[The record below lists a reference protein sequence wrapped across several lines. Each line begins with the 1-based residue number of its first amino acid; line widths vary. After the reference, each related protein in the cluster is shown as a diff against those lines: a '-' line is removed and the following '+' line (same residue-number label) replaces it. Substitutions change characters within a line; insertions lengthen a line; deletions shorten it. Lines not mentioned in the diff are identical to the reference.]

1 MRELNFTYYREVNNK
16 KFQINCYAYYV
27 GAFNYNW
34 HEDVECLLVINGKLE
49 ACVNGKIYK
58 LSKGDIAF
66 FDSNEGHATL
76 AKDKETIALVFHFNP
91 KILDDFDKNRD
102 KYHWM
107 GATDGITRNKKYAL
121 EVRKSLVEIVES
133 FDEESLENKIKRSI
147 ATDKILLNSIENFAL
162 KVEKDSD
169 DKINLYRGGL
179 IRKLIQYLDENYRDK
194 ISLKDLAEVAGYHP
208 NYTSEIFSKTLGISF
223 TEYLLR
229 KRLSK
234 ATKDLKQSEKKISE
248 IAYDHGFPNVR
259 SFNTA
264 FREKFGRSP
273 SEYRQS
279 LDKETL
285 EIDAEFKKVF
295 LSGDNLNWLKAKKDW
310 LCENEEKEK
319 KEMDLDYKDLEREI
333 YKKIIEDLEKNM
345 NKII

>member
-1 MRELNFTYYREVNNK
+1 MKELNFTYYRKINNK
-16 KFQINCYAYYV
+16 KFPIKCYAYYV

-34 HEDVECLLVINGKLE
+34 HEDVECLVVINGKLE

-91 KILDDFDKNRD
+91 KILDEFDNNRD
-102 KYHWM
+102 RYHWT
-107 GATDGITRNKKYAL
+107 GASDGSTRNNKYAL
-121 EVRKSLVEIVES
+121 ELRKSLVEIVES
-133 FDEESLENKIKRSI
+133 FKEESLENKIKRSI

-162 KVEKDSD
+162 KEEKDSD
-169 DKINLYRGGL
+169 DKKTSYRNEVVRN
-179 IRKLIQYLDENYRDK
+179 IIAYLDENYRDK
-194 ISLKDLAEVAGYHP
+194 ISLEDVAEVAGYHP

-229 KRLSK
+229 KRLSG
-234 ATKDLKQSEKKISE
+234 ATKDLKQSEKKIAE
-248 IAYDHGFPNVR
+248 IALDHGFPNVR

-264 FREKFGRSP
+264 FRENFGRSP

-285 EIDAEFKKVF
+285 EIDAQFKKVF
-295 LSGDNLNWLKAKKDW
+295 LSDDNLNWLRAKKDW
-310 LCENEEKEK
+310 VYENEENEK
-319 KEMDLDYKDLEREI
+319 KERGLDYKDIEREI

>member
-1 MRELNFTYYREVNNK
+1 MKELNFTYYREINNK
-16 KFQINCYAYYV
+16 KFPIKCYAYYV

-34 HEDVECLLVINGKLE
+34 HEDVECLVVINGKLE
-49 ACVNGKIYK
+49 ACVNGKTYK

-91 KILDDFDKNRD
+91 KILDEFDNNRD
-102 KYHWM
+102 RYHWM
-107 GATDGITRNKKYAL
+107 GASDGGARNIKHAL
-121 EVRKSLVEIVES
+121 ELRKSLVEFVES
-133 FDEESLENKIKRSI
+133 FDHESLENKIKRSI

-162 KVEKDSD
+162 KEEKDSG
-169 DKINLYRGGL
+169 DKSTLYRNEVVRNIIG
-179 IRKLIQYLDENYRDK
+179 YLDENYRDK
-194 ISLKDLAEVAGYHP
+194 ISLEDVAEVAGYHP
-208 NYTSEIFSKTLGISF
+208 NYTSEIFSKTLGISY

-229 KRLSK
+229 KRLSC
-234 ATKDLKQSEKKISE
+234 ATKDLKQSEKKIAE
-248 IAYDHGFPNVR
+248 IALDHGFPNVR

-264 FREKFGRSP
+264 FRENFGRSP

-285 EIDAEFKKVF
+285 EIDAQFKKVF
-295 LSGDNLNWLKAKKDW
+295 LSDDNLNWLRAKNDW
-310 LCENEEKEK
+310 VYENEEIDNGER
-319 KEMDLDYKDLEREI
+319 DLDYKDIEREI

-345 NKII
+345 SKII

>member
-1 MRELNFTYYREVNNK
+1 MKELNFTYYREINNK
-16 KFQINCYAYYV
+16 KFPIKCYAYYV

-34 HEDVECLLVINGKLE
+34 HEDVECLVVINGKLE

-91 KILDDFDKNRD
+91 KILDEFDNNRD
-102 KYHWM
+102 RYHWM
-107 GATDGITRNKKYAL
+107 GASDGSTRNIKHAL
-121 EVRKSLVEIVES
+121 ELRKSLVEFVES
-133 FDEESLENKIKRSI
+133 FDHESLENKIKRSI

-162 KVEKDSD
+162 KEEKDSD
-169 DKINLYRGGL
+169 DKTTLYRNEVVRNIIGF
-179 IRKLIQYLDENYRDK
+179 LDENYRDK
-194 ISLKDLAEVAGYHP
+194 ISLEDVAEVAGYHP

-229 KRLSK
+229 KRLSC
-234 ATKDLKQSEKKISE
+234 ATKDLKQSEKKIAE
-248 IAYDHGFPNVR
+248 IALDHGFPNVR
-259 SFNTA
+259 SFNAA
-264 FREKFGRSP
+264 FRESFGRSP

-285 EIDAEFKKVF
+285 EIDAQFKKVF
-295 LSGDNLNWLKAKKDW
+295 LSDDNLNWLRAKKDW
-310 LCENEEKEK
+310 VYENEEIDKGEG
-319 KEMDLDYKDLEREI
+319 DLDYKDIEREI

-345 NKII
+345 SKII

>member
-1 MRELNFTYYREVNNK
+1 MKELNFTYYRKINNK
-16 KFQINCYAYYV
+16 KFPIKCYAYYV

-34 HEDVECLLVINGKLE
+34 HEDVECLVVINGKLE

-66 FDSNEGHATL
+66 FDSNEGHSTL

-91 KILDDFDKNRD
+91 KILDEFDNNRD
-102 KYHWM
+102 RYHWM
-107 GATDGITRNKKYAL
+107 GASDGSTRNIKHAL
-121 EVRKSLVEIVES
+121 ELRKSLVEFVES
-133 FDEESLENKIKRSI
+133 FDHESLENKIKRSI

-162 KVEKDSD
+162 KEEKDSD
-169 DKINLYRGGL
+169 DKTTLYRNEVVRNIIGF
-179 IRKLIQYLDENYRDK
+179 LDENYRDK
-194 ISLKDLAEVAGYHP
+194 ISLEDVAEVAGYHP

-229 KRLSK
+229 KRLSC
-234 ATKDLKQSEKKISE
+234 ATKDLKQREKKIAE
-248 IAYDHGFPNVR
+248 IALDHGFPNVR
-259 SFNTA
+259 SFNAA
-264 FREKFGRSP
+264 FRESFGRSP

-285 EIDAEFKKVF
+285 EIDAQFKKVF
-295 LSGDNLNWLKAKKDW
+295 LSDDNLNWLRAKKDW
-310 LCENEEKEK
+310 VYENEEIDKGEG
-319 KEMDLDYKDLEREI
+319 DLDYKDIEREI

>member
-1 MRELNFTYYREVNNK
+1 MKELNFTYYRKINNK
-16 KFQINCYAYYV
+16 KFPIKCYAYYV

-34 HEDVECLLVINGKLE
+34 HEDVECLVVINGKLE

-91 KILDDFDKNRD
+91 KILDEFDNNRD
-102 KYHWM
+102 RYHWT
-107 GATDGITRNKKYAL
+107 GASDGSTRNNKYAL
-121 EVRKSLVEIVES
+121 ELRKSLVEIVES
-133 FDEESLENKIKRSI
+133 FKEESLENKIKRSI
-147 ATDKILLNSIENFAL
+147 ATDKILLNSIENFVL
-162 KVEKDSD
+162 KEEKDSD
-169 DKINLYRGGL
+169 DKKTSYRNEVVRNIIGF
-179 IRKLIQYLDENYRDK
+179 LDENYRDK
-194 ISLKDLAEVAGYHP
+194 ISLEDVAEVAGYHP

-229 KRLSK
+229 KRLSG
-234 ATKDLKQSEKKISE
+234 ATKDLKQSEKKIAE
-248 IAYDHGFPNVR
+248 IALDHGFPNVR

-264 FREKFGRSP
+264 FRENFGRSP

-285 EIDAEFKKVF
+285 EIDAQFKKVF
-295 LSGDNLNWLKAKKDW
+295 LSDDNLNWLRAKKDW
-310 LCENEEKEK
+310 VYENEEIDNGER
-319 KEMDLDYKDLEREI
+319 DLDYKDIEREI
-333 YKKIIEDLEKNM
+333 YKKIIEDLEKNIS
-345 NKII
+345 KII